1 MRNEVVHQYVTGFI
15 NAMRTDERNLTDRE
29 VLGIT
34 LTLYLSVCQAMG
46 VDAVECVDTCAG
58 DQRDGE
64 GSMN

>member
-1 MRNEVVHQYVTGFI
+1 MRNEVVHQYVHGFI
-15 NAMRTDERNLTDRE
+15 NTMRNDERNLTDRE

-34 LTLYLSVCQAMG
+34 LTLYLSVCHAMG

-58 DQRDGE
+58 DARDGG

>member
-1 MRNEVVHQYVTGFI
+1 MRNEVVHQYVHGFI
-15 NAMRTDERNLTDRE
+15 NAMRNDERNLTDRE

-58 DQRDGE
+58 GTRDGG

>member
-15 NAMRTDERNLTDRE
+15 NAMRSDERKLKDQE

-34 LTLYLSVCQAMG
+34 LTLYLSVCEAMG

-58 DQRDGE
+58 DARDGV
-64 GSMN
+64 GSTN

>member
-15 NAMRTDERNLTDRE
+15 NAMRNDERNLKDQE

-34 LTLYLSVCQAMG
+34 LTLYLSVCEAMG
-46 VDAVECVDTCAG
+46 VDAVECVDTCAV
-58 DQRDGE
+58 DARDGG